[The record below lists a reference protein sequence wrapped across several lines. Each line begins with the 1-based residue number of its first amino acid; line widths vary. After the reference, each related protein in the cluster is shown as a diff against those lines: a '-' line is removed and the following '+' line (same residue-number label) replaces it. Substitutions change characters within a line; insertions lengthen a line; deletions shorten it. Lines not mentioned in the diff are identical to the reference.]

1 LLEVKEWD
9 KERMRHFLLQAVWL
23 GAMVLGYGG
32 AAAQPLLHWGARL
45 ERTSGELDQREPGE
59 ALFSFLQIAQFEL
72 FGVYAMIA

>member
-1 LLEVKEWD
+1 
-9 KERMRHFLLQAVWL
+9 
-23 GAMVLGYGG
+23 MVLGYGG